1 MCKAPKVKAPA
12 TVQQA
17 PAPTP
22 APAPAPAPAQAQAPA
37 PAQPAAS
44 PADLAKSQEV
54 RDENM
59 GDGTNIKAKK
69 RGRNALRIDLQAGDA
84 GAGGQGLNV
93 PRA

>member
-1 MCKAPKVKAPA
+1 MCKAPKVSTPA

-22 APAPAPAPAQAQAPA
+22 P

-44 PADLAKSQEV
+44 PADLTKSQEV

-59 GDGTNIKAKK
+59 GDGTNLKAKK
-69 RGRNALRIDLQAGDA
+69 RGRNALRIDIQAGDA